1 VHPSLG
7 EVRQVLRGVR
17 AWEPLLMLGAEQVID
32 AARAWSHAAGAMEQ
46 LDIAQYGAPRRM
58 AGNCAACGGQGG

>member
-1 VHPSLG
+1 
-7 EVRQVLRGVR
+7 VLRGVR

-46 LDIAQYGAPRRM
+46 LDIAQYGRL
-58 AGNCAACGGQGG
+58 GGWRELRGVRWPGRLGCRA